1 MSAVTCPLSIEQRRL
16 SAMQAMYHA
25 SVVMVRVGPNAQ
37 AFHIHK
43 DLLCYWSKYF
53 HSAFNG
59 SFREA
64 NEKEITILDVQ
75 PRIFKIF
82 MGWLY
87 TQNLMLDKDIEDTL
101 TPGDCHNVQS
111 DETLVDDP
119 CQNEKPLLCLR
130 SVKDTDTISCSR
142 TVINLKSLCSEIK
155 QLFHTKVQPD
165 DRLSRIRDI
174 LQEVIEDVGMQ
185 YTIIHNS
192 AIKLWLQYLIH
203 NHIDDLTASSVG
215 LFKKTQELSMFIL
228 DMWGDISK
236 SLDKDRH
243 STATN
248 LRDADFANW
257 SFSTLVDLYLF
268 ADKYDVLQLRV
279 DSLDAIHKKNSSCV
293 HFLPSIYAVS
303 KALENLPSSS
313 GLHRY
318 FQDVYSH
325 EWDLRGYTDAQL
337 GEIEELLPKGFLLR
351 VAVRNGSVLR
361 EFTTRKS
368 PKPPYENGL
377 CSYHDHHEKE
387 YPST

>member
-1 MSAVTCPLSIEQRRL
+1 MSAVTCPLSIEHRRL
-16 SAMQAMYHA
+16 SAMQAMYRA
-25 SVVMVRVGPNAQ
+25 SVVMVCVGPNAQ
-37 AFHIHK
+37 PFHIHK

-53 HSAFNG
+53 RNAFNG

-101 TPGDCHNVQS
+101 TPSDRHNVQL
-111 DETLVDDP
+111 DETPVDDP

-130 SVKDTDTISCSR
+130 LVKNTDIESCN
-142 TVINLKSLCSEIK
+142 VENFESLCSEIN
-155 QLFHTKVQPD
+155 QLFHTTVEPID
-165 DRLSRIRDI
+165 DRLSRIWDI
-174 LQEVIEDVGMQ
+174 LQEVTDDVGMQ
-185 YTIIHNS
+185 YTIVHNS
-192 AIKLWLQYLIH
+192 MIKHWLQYLTD
-203 NHIDDLTASSVG
+203 NHIDGLTASSVD
-215 LFKKTQELSMFIL
+215 LFKNTQELSMFLL
-228 DMWGDISK
+228 DAWEGVSK

-248 LRDADFANW
+248 LRDTDFANW

-318 FQDVYSH
+318 FQDVYSY

-351 VAVRNGSVLR
+351 VAVRNGSALR
-361 EFTTRKS
+361 EFTTGKFS
-368 PKPPYENGL
+368 KPPYENGL

-387 YPST
+387 NPST